1 MNYMILKELLACIPF
16 EIERSVC
23 AKLNKAFHRF
33 PTSKPFVS
41 GDTFRSLADV
51 VFDANSNPKAS
62 DIKENSVVFV
72 FIDLLPVFAEKIL
85 PEVKN
90 RFILIT
96 HKGDINITKDYAYIA
111 DNPKIIHWFAQNCD
125 FEHPKITPIPI
136 GLENQAL
143 HNVGNVADFKKFQK
157 KKENH
162 IPKVVIAL
170 NLSTNPDKRYPCY
183 RAFWKKPNAVFIN
196 NITSSRIYRKTIK
209 SYMFIASPEGNGIDC
224 HRTWEA
230 IYLGLI
236 PIVNDNYL
244 NRFFASLGL
253 PIILTN
259 DWNEFAEKTED
270 ELADIYKHTMAKTN
284 TQAAYYDYWEK
295 LIFKYKH

>member
-1 MNYMILKELLACIPF
+1 MILKELLACIPF

-41 GDTFRSLADV
+41 GDTFRSMADV

-62 DIKENSVVFV
+62 DIKGNSIVFV

-143 HNVGNVADFKKFQK
+143 HNVGNTADYKKLQK
-157 KKENH
+157 NKGNH

-183 RAFWKKPNAVFIN
+183 RAFWKNPNAVFIN
-196 NITSSRIYRKTIK
+196 NITTSRIYRKTIK

-244 NRFFASLGL
+244 NRFFASLDL

-284 TQAAYYDYWEK
+284 TKAAYYDYWEK

>member
-1 MNYMILKELLACIPF
+1 MVLKELLACIPF

-23 AKLNKAFHRF
+23 SKLNRTFHRY
-33 PTSKPFVS
+33 PASRPFVS
-41 GDTFRSLADV
+41 GDTFRSMADV
-51 VFDANSNPKAS
+51 VFDGDSKPKAS
-62 DIKENSVVFV
+62 DIKEKSVVFV
-72 FIDLLPVFAEKIL
+72 FIDLLPVFAEQIL
-85 PEVKN
+85 PDVTAS
-90 RFILIT
+90 FILIT
-96 HKGDINITKDYAYIA
+96 HKGDINISKDFAYIA

-125 FEHPKITPIPI
+125 FEHPKITPLPI
-136 GLENQAL
+136 GLENQTL
-143 HNVGNVADFKKFQK
+143 HNVGNTADYKRFQK
-157 KKENH
+157 KKRNY
-162 IPKVVIAL
+162 IPKVVVAL

-196 NITSSRIYRKTIK
+196 NITSSRIYRKNILP
-209 SYMFIASPEGNGIDC
+209 YMFIASPEGNGIDC

-253 PIILTN
+253 PIICTN

-270 ELADIYKHTMAKTN
+270 ELTEIYQNTMAKTN
-284 TQAAYYDYWEK
+284 TKAAYYDYWEK
-295 LIFKYKH
+295 LIYKYKN